1 MSNSIIY
8 EIEGG
13 FDFFKALKQF
23 GPDPSDKSA
32 AAASEPTSDSDP
44 SSASAISLSV
54 EEPRCLITDEKL
66 RKDHIKLKCG
76 HRFNYV
82 ALFKE
87 VLFQKCALLPKN
99 LSAKIITT
107 YTKPNVISSAAA
119 SSAAHATTTATTTT
133 TLPTNQATNV
143 TSILYNSSYNL
154 ETTKLNYNEMKCP
167 YCRTITP
174 YILPYYPYPDVCK
187 VKYVNVPASLALPS
201 VSCEYGGACGAK
213 QTSNADN
220 NDKNSC
226 RALCM
231 YNEKYDMI
239 LCSKHLNKLET
250 NGNKVSRQKRSQTN
264 DKSNT
269 NETPSS
275 NVCDENVIISH
286 HNPATT
292 GCSFIL
298 LSGARKGCPC
308 KKPLWSPKTV
318 SSTDVLT
325 ETSGILDMGLP
336 AFCKV
341 HYDKG
346 VAITHN
352 I

>member
-8 EIEGG
+8 EIEDGV
-13 FDFFKALKQF
+13 DFFKALKQF
-23 GPDPSDKSA
+23 IPTPSDKSA
-32 AAASEPTSDSDP
+32 AIAPTSEPTSEP
-44 SSASAISLSV
+44 VSASASAPSMSLSV

-66 RKDHIKLKCG
+66 RKDHITLKCG

-87 VLFQKCALLPKN
+87 VLFQKCSLLPKN

-107 YTKPNVISSAAA
+107 YTKPNITSSAATAAA
-119 SSAAHATTTATTTT
+119 SSSVAHSTTTTTT

-187 VKYVNVPASLALPS
+187 VKYVNVPANLALPS
-201 VSCEYGGACGAK
+201 VSCEYG
-213 QTSNADN
+213 TSNADAGD

-226 RALCM
+226 RASCM

-250 NGNKVSRQKRSQTN
+250 TGNKVSRQKRTQTTV
-264 DKSNT
+264 KSNT
-269 NETPSS
+269 NETPAT
-275 NVCDENVIISH
+275 NIDDENVIISH
-286 HNPATT
+286 DNPATT

-298 LSGARKGCPC
+298 LSGLRKGCPC
-308 KKPLWSPKTV
+308 KKPLWSPKT
-318 SSTDVLT
+318 
-325 ETSGILDMGLP
+325 SGTLDTGLS

-346 VAITHN
+346 VGITHN

>member
-8 EIEGG
+8 EIEDGV
-13 FDFFKALKQF
+13 DFFKALKQF
-23 GPDPSDKSA
+23 IPTPSDKSA
-32 AAASEPTSDSDP
+32 AVAPTSDPTSEP
-44 SSASAISLSV
+44 VSASAPSISSSV

-87 VLFQKCALLPKN
+87 VLFQKCSLLPKN

-107 YTKPNVISSAAA
+107 YTKPNIISSAAA
-119 SSAAHATTTATTTT
+119 TASSVAHATATT

-187 VKYVNVPASLALPS
+187 VKYVNVPANLALPS
-201 VSCEYGGACGAK
+201 VSCEYG
-213 QTSNADN
+213 TSNADAGD

-226 RALCM
+226 RASCM

-250 NGNKVSRQKRSQTN
+250 TGNKISRQKRSQTTV
-264 DKSNT
+264 KSNT
-269 NETPSS
+269 NETPAT
-275 NVCDENVIISH
+275 NIDDENVIISH
-286 HNPATT
+286 DNPATT

-298 LSGARKGCPC
+298 LSGLRKGCPC
-308 KKPLWSPKTV
+308 KKPLWSPKT
-318 SSTDVLT
+318 
-325 ETSGILDMGLP
+325 SGTLDTGLP

-346 VAITHN
+346 VGITHN

>member
-8 EIEGG
+8 EIEDGV
-13 FDFFKALKQF
+13 DFFKALKQF
-23 GPDPSDKSA
+23 IPTPSDKSA
-32 AAASEPTSDSDP
+32 AATSDPTSDSDP
-44 SSASAISLSV
+44 ASASAPSISLSV

-66 RKDHIKLKCG
+66 RKDHITLKCG

-87 VLFQKCALLPKN
+87 VLFQKCSLLPKN

-107 YTKPNVISSAAA
+107 YTKPNIISSAATATATATA
-119 SSAAHATTTATTTT
+119 SSVAHATATT

-187 VKYVNVPASLALPS
+187 VKYVNVPANLALPS
-201 VSCEYGGACGAK
+201 VSCEYG
-213 QTSNADN
+213 TSNADAGD

-226 RALCM
+226 RASCM

-250 NGNKVSRQKRSQTN
+250 TGNKVSRQKRSQTTV
-264 DKSNT
+264 KSST
-269 NETPSS
+269 NIG
-275 NVCDENVIISH
+275 DENVIISH
-286 HNPATT
+286 DNPATT

-298 LSGARKGCPC
+298 LSGLRKGCPC
-308 KKPLWSPKTV
+308 KKPLWSPKT
-318 SSTDVLT
+318 
-325 ETSGILDMGLP
+325 SGTLDTGLP

-346 VAITHN
+346 VGITHN

>member
-13 FDFFKALKQF
+13 VDFFKALKQF
-23 GPDPSDKSA
+23 GPAPSDKSA
-32 AAASEPTSDSDP
+32 AAASDPTSDSDP
-44 SSASAISLSV
+44 ALASAPSISLSA

-107 YTKPNVISSAAA
+107 YTKPKIISSADTAATAA
-119 SSAAHATTTATTTT
+119 SSAATA

-187 VKYVNVPASLALPS
+187 VKYVNVPANLALPS
-201 VSCEYGGACGAK
+201 VSCEYG
-213 QTSNADN
+213 TSNADAGD

-250 NGNKVSRQKRSQTN
+250 NGNKVTRQKRSQTN
-264 DKSNT
+264 DKSST

-298 LSGARKGCPC
+298 LSGPRKGCPC
-308 KKPLWSPKTV
+308 KKQLWSPKT
-318 SSTDVLT
+318 
-325 ETSGILDMGLP
+325 SGTLDTGLP

>member
-8 EIEGG
+8 EIEDGV
-13 FDFFKALKQF
+13 DFFKALKQF
-23 GPDPSDKSA
+23 IPTPSDKSA
-32 AAASEPTSDSDP
+32 VAASEPTSVPASA
-44 SSASAISLSV
+44 SASAISLSA

-87 VLFQKCALLPKN
+87 VLFQKCSLLPKN

-107 YTKPNVISSAAA
+107 YTKPNIISSAATATA
-119 SSAAHATTTATTTT
+119 SSAATT

-187 VKYVNVPASLALPS
+187 VKYVNVPANMALPS
-201 VSCEYGGACGAK
+201 VSCEYGGAGGAT
-213 QTSNADN
+213 QTSNADAGD

-226 RALCM
+226 RASCM

-250 NGNKVSRQKRSQTN
+250 NGNKVSRQKRSQTTV
-264 DKSNT
+264 KSNT

-298 LSGARKGCPC
+298 LSGPRKGCPC
-308 KKPLWSPKTV
+308 KKQLWSPKTV
-318 SSTDVLT
+318 SAADMLT
-325 ETSGILDMGLP
+325 ETSGTLNTGLP

-346 VAITHN
+346 VWHYT
-352 I
+352 

>member
-1 MSNSIIY
+1 
-8 EIEGG
+8 
-13 FDFFKALKQF
+13 
-23 GPDPSDKSA
+23 
-32 AAASEPTSDSDP
+32 
-44 SSASAISLSV
+44 V

-87 VLFQKCALLPKN
+87 VLFQKCSLLPKN

-107 YTKPNVISSAAA
+107 YTKPNIISSAAA
-119 SSAAHATTTATTTT
+119 AAATATATATTTT

-187 VKYVNVPASLALPS
+187 VKYVNVPANLALPS
-201 VSCEYGGACGAK
+201 VSCEYG
-213 QTSNADN
+213 TSNADAGD

-226 RALCM
+226 RASSM

-250 NGNKVSRQKRSQTN
+250 TGNKVSRQKRSQTTV
-264 DKSNT
+264 KSNT
-269 NETPSS
+269 NIG
-275 NVCDENVIISH
+275 DENVIISH
-286 HNPATT
+286 NNPATT

-298 LSGARKGCPC
+298 LSGLRKGCPC
-308 KKPLWSPKTV
+308 KKPLWSPKT
-318 SSTDVLT
+318 
-325 ETSGILDMGLP
+325 SGTLDTGVP

-346 VAITHN
+346 VGITHN

>member
-8 EIEGG
+8 EIEDGV
-13 FDFFKALKQF
+13 DFFKALKQF
-23 GPDPSDKSA
+23 IPTPSDKSA
-32 AAASEPTSDSDP
+32 AAASEPTSEP
-44 SSASAISLSV
+44 VSASAPSISLSV

-87 VLFQKCALLPKN
+87 VLFQKCSLLPKN

-107 YTKPNVISSAAA
+107 YTKPNIISSAAA
-119 SSAAHATTTATTTT
+119 TATASSVAHATATT

-187 VKYVNVPASLALPS
+187 VKYVNVPANLALPS
-201 VSCEYGGACGAK
+201 VSCEYG
-213 QTSNADN
+213 TSNADAGE

-226 RALCM
+226 RASCM

-250 NGNKVSRQKRSQTN
+250 TGNKVSRQKRSQTTV
-264 DKSNT
+264 KSNT
-269 NETPSS
+269 NETPAT
-275 NVCDENVIISH
+275 NIDDENVIISH
-286 HNPATT
+286 DNPATT

-298 LSGARKGCPC
+298 LSGLRKGCPC
-308 KKPLWSPKTV
+308 KKPLWSPKA
-318 SSTDVLT
+318 
-325 ETSGILDMGLP
+325 SGTLDTGLP

-346 VAITHN
+346 VGITHN

>member
-13 FDFFKALKQF
+13 VDFFKTLKQF
-23 GPDPSDKSA
+23 IPTPSVKSSSVA
-32 AAASEPTSDSDP
+32 AVAPTSEPTSDSGP
-44 SSASAISLSV
+44 ASAPAISLSV

-87 VLFQKCALLPKN
+87 VLFQKCSLLPKN

-107 YTKPNVISSAAA
+107 YTKPNIISSTASTTATA
-119 SSAAHATTTATTTT
+119 SSSAAHATTTT

-187 VKYVNVPASLALPS
+187 VKYVNVPANLALPS
-201 VSCEYGGACGAK
+201 VSCEYG
-213 QTSNADN
+213 TSNADAGD

-226 RALCM
+226 RASCM

-250 NGNKVSRQKRSQTN
+250 MGNKVSRQKRTQTTV
-264 DKSNT
+264 KSNT
-269 NETPSS
+269 NETPAT

-286 HNPATT
+286 DNPATT

-298 LSGARKGCPC
+298 LSGLRKGCPC
-308 KKPLWSPKTV
+308 KKPLWSPKT
-318 SSTDVLT
+318 
-325 ETSGILDMGLP
+325 SGTLDKGLP

-346 VAITHN
+346 VGITHN

>member
-8 EIEGG
+8 EIEDGV
-13 FDFFKALKQF
+13 DFFKALKQF
-23 GPDPSDKSA
+23 IPTPSDKSA
-32 AAASEPTSDSDP
+32 AVAPTSEPTSDP
-44 SSASAISLSV
+44 ASAAAPSISLSV

-76 HRFNYV
+76 HRFNYI

-87 VLFQKCALLPKN
+87 VLFQKCSLLPKN

-107 YTKPNVISSAAA
+107 YTKPNIISSAA
-119 SSAAHATTTATTTT
+119 SSATTTASSVAHATATT

-187 VKYVNVPASLALPS
+187 VKYVNVPANLALPS
-201 VSCEYGGACGAK
+201 VSCEYG
-213 QTSNADN
+213 TSNADAGD

-226 RALCM
+226 RASCM

-250 NGNKVSRQKRSQTN
+250 TGNKVSRQKRSQTTV
-264 DKSNT
+264 KSNT
-269 NETPSS
+269 NETPAT
-275 NVCDENVIISH
+275 NIGDENVIISH
-286 HNPATT
+286 DNPATS

-298 LSGARKGCPC
+298 LSGLRKGCPC
-308 KKPLWSPKTV
+308 KKPLWSPKT
-318 SSTDVLT
+318 
-325 ETSGILDMGLP
+325 SGTLDTGLP

-346 VAITHN
+346 VGITHN

>member
-8 EIEGG
+8 EIEDGV
-13 FDFFKALKQF
+13 DFFKALKQF
-23 GPDPSDKSA
+23 GPDPSDKSSSA
-32 AAASEPTSDSDP
+32 AAATSEPTSDSDP
-44 SSASAISLSV
+44 SSASAISLSA

-119 SSAAHATTTATTTT
+119 HATTTATATT
-133 TLPTNQATNV
+133 TLPTNQASNV

-187 VKYVNVPASLALPS
+187 VKYVNVPANLALPS
-201 VSCEYGGACGAK
+201 VSCEYGGACGAT

-269 NETPSS
+269 HETPSS

-308 KKPLWSPKTV
+308 KKPLWSPKT
-318 SSTDVLT
+318 
-325 ETSGILDMGLP
+325 SGILDMGLP

>member
-8 EIEGG
+8 EIEDGV
-13 FDFFKALKQF
+13 DFFKALKQF
-23 GPDPSDKSA
+23 IPTPSDKSA
-32 AAASEPTSDSDP
+32 AVAPTSEPTSEPVSV
-44 SSASAISLSV
+44 SAPNISLSV

-87 VLFQKCALLPKN
+87 VLFQKCSLLPKN

-107 YTKPNVISSAAA
+107 YTKPNIISSATATA
-119 SSAAHATTTATTTT
+119 SSVAHATATT

-187 VKYVNVPASLALPS
+187 VKYVNVPANLALPS
-201 VSCEYGGACGAK
+201 VSCEYG
-213 QTSNADN
+213 TSNADAGE

-226 RALCM
+226 RASCM

-250 NGNKVSRQKRSQTN
+250 TGNKVSRQKRSQTTV
-264 DKSNT
+264 KSNT
-269 NETPSS
+269 NETPAT
-275 NVCDENVIISH
+275 NIDDENVIISH
-286 HNPATT
+286 DNPATT

-298 LSGARKGCPC
+298 LSGLRKGCPC
-308 KKPLWSPKTV
+308 KKPLWSPKT
-318 SSTDVLT
+318 
-325 ETSGILDMGLP
+325 SGTLDTGLP

-346 VAITHN
+346 VGITHN

>member
-8 EIEGG
+8 EIEDGV
-13 FDFFKALKQF
+13 DFFKALKQF
-23 GPDPSDKSA
+23 IPTPSDKSA
-32 AAASEPTSDSDP
+32 AAASEPTSDP
-44 SSASAISLSV
+44 ASAPSISLSV

-87 VLFQKCALLPKN
+87 VLFQKCSLLPKN

-107 YTKPNVISSAAA
+107 YTKPNIISSAAA
-119 SSAAHATTTATTTT
+119 ASSVAHATTTATT

-187 VKYVNVPASLALPS
+187 VKYVNVPANLALPS
-201 VSCEYGGACGAK
+201 VSCEYG
-213 QTSNADN
+213 TSNADAGD

-226 RALCM
+226 RASCM

-250 NGNKVSRQKRSQTN
+250 TGNKVSRQKRSQTTV
-264 DKSNT
+264 KSNT
-269 NETPSS
+269 HETPAT
-275 NVCDENVIISH
+275 NIGDENVIISH
-286 HNPATT
+286 DNPATT

-298 LSGARKGCPC
+298 LSGLRKGCPC
-308 KKPLWSPKTV
+308 KKPLWSPKT
-318 SSTDVLT
+318 
-325 ETSGILDMGLP
+325 SGTLDTGLP

-346 VAITHN
+346 VGITHN

>member
-13 FDFFKALKQF
+13 VDFFKALKQISST
-23 GPDPSDKSA
+23 PSSGAA
-32 AAASEPTSDSDP
+32 AAASEPTSVP
-44 SSASAISLSV
+44 ASAPAISLSAV

-66 RKDHIKLKCG
+66 RKDHIKLNCG

-87 VLFQKCALLPKN
+87 VLFQKCSLLPKN

-107 YTKPNVISSAAA
+107 YTKPNIISSAAATTATAA
-119 SSAAHATTTATTTT
+119 SSAAHASATT

-187 VKYVNVPASLALPS
+187 VKYVNVPANLALPS
-201 VSCEYGGACGAK
+201 VSCEYGGAGGAT
-213 QTSNADN
+213 QTSNTDAGD
-220 NDKNSC
+220 NDKTSC
-226 RALCM
+226 RASCM

-250 NGNKVSRQKRSQTN
+250 TGNKVSHQKRSQTTV
-264 DKSNT
+264 KSNT
-269 NETPSS
+269 NETPATNIS
-275 NVCDENVIISH
+275 DENVIISH
-286 HNPATT
+286 DNPATT

-298 LSGARKGCPC
+298 LSGLRKGCPC
-308 KKPLWSPKTV
+308 KKPLWSPKT
-318 SSTDVLT
+318 
-325 ETSGILDMGLP
+325 SGTLDTGLP

-346 VAITHN
+346 VGITHN

>member
-8 EIEGG
+8 EIEDGV
-13 FDFFKALKQF
+13 DFFKALKQF
-23 GPDPSDKSA
+23 IPTPSDKSA
-32 AAASEPTSDSDP
+32 AVAPTSEPTSDP
-44 SSASAISLSV
+44 ASAAAPSISLSV

-76 HRFNYV
+76 HRFNYI

-87 VLFQKCALLPKN
+87 VLFQKCSLLPKN

-107 YTKPNVISSAAA
+107 YTKPNIISSAATAATATA
-119 SSAAHATTTATTTT
+119 SSVAHATATT

-187 VKYVNVPASLALPS
+187 VKYVNVPANLALPS
-201 VSCEYGGACGAK
+201 VSCEYG
-213 QTSNADN
+213 TSNADAGD

-226 RALCM
+226 RASCM

-250 NGNKVSRQKRSQTN
+250 TGNKVSRQKRSQTTV
-264 DKSNT
+264 KSNT
-269 NETPSS
+269 NETPAT
-275 NVCDENVIISH
+275 NIGDENVIISH
-286 HNPATT
+286 DNPATS

-298 LSGARKGCPC
+298 LSGLRKGCPC
-308 KKPLWSPKTV
+308 KKPLWSPKT
-318 SSTDVLT
+318 
-325 ETSGILDMGLP
+325 SGTLDTGLP

-346 VAITHN
+346 VGITHN

>member
-13 FDFFKALKQF
+13 VDFFKALKQF
-23 GPDPSDKSA
+23 GPAPSDKSSA
-32 AAASEPTSDSDP
+32 AAASEPTLDP
-44 SSASAISLSV
+44 VPASASAISLSV

-119 SSAAHATTTATTTT
+119 SSATTTTTTTTT

-154 ETTKLNYNEMKCP
+154 ETTKLNYNEIKCP

-187 VKYVNVPASLALPS
+187 VKYVNVPANLALPS
-201 VSCEYGGACGAK
+201 VSCEYGGAGGAT
-213 QTSNADN
+213 QTSNADAGD

-226 RALCM
+226 RASCM

-264 DKSNT
+264 DKSST

-308 KKPLWSPKTV
+308 KKPLWSPKT
-318 SSTDVLT
+318 
-325 ETSGILDMGLP
+325 SGTLDTGLP
-336 AFCKV
+336 AFCKA

-346 VAITHN
+346 VGITHN

>member
-1 MSNSIIY
+1 MSNSIMY

-13 FDFFKALKQF
+13 VDFFKALKQI
-23 GPDPSDKSA
+23 GPTPSDKSA
-32 AAASEPTSDSDP
+32 AAAAAPTSEPTSDSDP
-44 SSASAISLSV
+44 ASASASASAPSISLSA

-87 VLFQKCALLPKN
+87 VLFQKCVLLPKN

-119 SSAAHATTTATTTT
+119 SSATTTTT
-133 TLPTNQATNV
+133 TLPTNKATNV
-143 TSILYNSSYNL
+143 KSILYNSSYNL
-154 ETTKLNYNEMKCP
+154 ETTKLNYNEIKCP

-187 VKYVNVPASLALPS
+187 VKYVNVPANLALPS
-201 VSCEYGGACGAK
+201 VSCEYGGAGGAT
-213 QTSNADN
+213 QTSNADADD

-250 NGNKVSRQKRSQTN
+250 TGNKVSRQKRSQTN
-264 DKSNT
+264 DKSST
-269 NETPSS
+269 NETPAT
-275 NVCDENVIISH
+275 NIGDENVIISH

-308 KKPLWSPKTV
+308 KKPLWSPKT
-318 SSTDVLT
+318 
-325 ETSGILDMGLP
+325 SGTLDTVLP

-346 VAITHN
+346 VGITHN
-352 I
+352 V

>member
-8 EIEGG
+8 EIEDGV
-13 FDFFKALKQF
+13 DFFKALKQF
-23 GPDPSDKSA
+23 IPTPSDKSSSV
-32 AAASEPTSDSDP
+32 AASGPTPDSDP
-44 SSASAISLSV
+44 ASASASAPSISLSV

-87 VLFQKCALLPKN
+87 VLFQKCSLLPKN

-107 YTKPNVISSAAA
+107 YTKPNIISSAAA
-119 SSAAHATTTATTTT
+119 ATATAATTTT

-187 VKYVNVPASLALPS
+187 VKYVNVPANLALPS
-201 VSCEYGGACGAK
+201 VSCEYG
-213 QTSNADN
+213 TSNADAGD

-226 RALCM
+226 RASCM

-250 NGNKVSRQKRSQTN
+250 TGNKVSRQKRSQTTV
-264 DKSNT
+264 KSNT
-269 NETPSS
+269 NIG
-275 NVCDENVIISH
+275 DENVIISH
-286 HNPATT
+286 NNPATT

-298 LSGARKGCPC
+298 LSGLRKGCPC
-308 KKPLWSPKTV
+308 KKPLWSPKT
-318 SSTDVLT
+318 
-325 ETSGILDMGLP
+325 SGTLDTGVP

-346 VAITHN
+346 VGITHN

>member
-13 FDFFKALKQF
+13 VDFFKALKQI
-23 GPDPSDKSA
+23 GPTPSDKSSA
-32 AAASEPTSDSDP
+32 AAASEPTSDSDQAL
-44 SSASAISLSV
+44 ASAPSISLSA

-107 YTKPNVISSAAA
+107 YTKPKIISSADTAATAASAA
-119 SSAAHATTTATTTT
+119 SSAATA

-187 VKYVNVPASLALPS
+187 VKYVNVPANLALPS
-201 VSCEYGGACGAK
+201 VSCEYG
-213 QTSNADN
+213 TSNADAGD

-264 DKSNT
+264 DKSST

-298 LSGARKGCPC
+298 LSGPRKGCPC
-308 KKPLWSPKTV
+308 KKQLWSPKT
-318 SSTDVLT
+318 
-325 ETSGILDMGLP
+325 SGTLDTGLP

-346 VAITHN
+346 VGITHN

>member
-13 FDFFKALKQF
+13 VDFFKSLKQI
-23 GPDPSDKSA
+23 GPTPSDKSSA
-32 AAASEPTSDSDP
+32 AAAPTSEPTSDSDP
-44 SSASAISLSV
+44 ASASASAPSISLSA

-107 YTKPNVISSAAA
+107 YTKPKIISSADTAATAA
-119 SSAAHATTTATTTT
+119 SSAASA

-187 VKYVNVPASLALPS
+187 VKYVNVPANLALPS
-201 VSCEYGGACGAK
+201 VSCEYG
-213 QTSNADN
+213 TSNADAGD

-264 DKSNT
+264 DKSST

-298 LSGARKGCPC
+298 LSGPRKGCPC
-308 KKPLWSPKTV
+308 KKQLWSPKT
-318 SSTDVLT
+318 
-325 ETSGILDMGLP
+325 SGTLDTGLP

-346 VAITHN
+346 VGITHN